1 MQKQKLKRATAA
13 MHAAVAPRNAL
24 SYQSTPSFFR
34 PSRRGAQIHAAR
46 LAHLQR
52 AARIALANVADPE
65 ARATL
70 ANIVGDAGRV
80 LSLCGRA
87 AP

>member
-1 MQKQKLKRATAA
+1 MTENRKPTAIGV
-13 MHAAVAPRNAL
+13 AASSQTNAR
-24 SYQSTPSFFR
+24 SWQASHSFFKAT
-34 PSRRGAQIHAAR
+34 RRGAQIHAAH

-70 ANIVGDAGRV
+70 ADMVEDAGRV

-87 AP
+87 AR

>member
-1 MQKQKLKRATAA
+1 MKPKEKAAAATVASPESA
-13 MHAAVAPRNAL
+13 HAWRPAR
-24 SYQSTPSFFR
+24 SFFK
-34 PSRRGAQIHAAR
+34 PSRRGAQIHAGH

-70 ANIVGDAGRV
+70 ADIVEDAGRV
-80 LSLCGRA
+80 LSLFGRG

>member
-1 MQKQKLKRATAA
+1 MTLNRKPAARPIATGSRSDVLSWQPKHPFFRAT
-13 MHAAVAPRNAL
+13 
-24 SYQSTPSFFR
+24 
-34 PSRRGAQIHAAR
+34 RRGAQIHVAH
-46 LAHLQR
+46 LTHLQR

-70 ANIVGDAGRV
+70 ADMVDDAGRV

-87 AP
+87 AQ

>member
-1 MQKQKLKRATAA
+1 MHTNEKATV
-13 MHAAVAPRNAL
+13 AAVASPKSAL
-24 SYQSTPSFFR
+24 SCMAARGFFR
-34 PSRRGAQIHAAR
+34 ASRRGAQIHAAH

-70 ANIVGDAGRV
+70 ADIVEDAGRV

-87 AP
+87 AR